1 MRQLFA
7 ILLATTV
14 ASAGYCGAKASKP
27 AAPADEV
34 KEASEARITD
44 KNIVISGKI
53 LFETGNAKL
62 KKQSFPV
69 LDEVVFAMQKHPEI
83 IKLQVVGHTDS
94 DGDAKANKALSKR
107 RATTVMKY
115 LIKNGIEK
123 DRLSAL
129 GEGEDVPIASNETE
143 EGKEKN
149 RRVEFVIVER
159 AKIRAFTHT
168 SGTAIPGKTK
178 NREAT
183 VDETEDLI
191 KKEGLDK
198 KKW

>member
-1 MRQLFA
+1 MKHFLA
-7 ILLATTV
+7 ILLGLTV
-14 ASAGYCGAKASKP
+14 ASTGICGAKP
-27 AAPADEV
+27 AKAPKADEAV

-94 DGDAKANKALSKR
+94 DGNAKANKALSKR
-107 RATTVMKY
+107 RATAVMKY

-143 EGKEKN
+143 EGKDKN
-149 RRVEFVIVER
+149 RRVEFIIVER
-159 AKIRAFTHT
+159 AKIEQNRCVRFSPAF
-168 SGTAIPGKTK
+168 AQKAPIDRP
-178 NREAT
+178 AT
-183 VDETEDLI
+183 
-191 KKEGLDK
+191 
-198 KKW
+198 